1 MPIIPLIHFFT
12 IEKTKKMWIVF
23 IVLTIFHQCFTTF
36 IEPNV
41 VDYYIQKVEFTIDNQ
56 EFVIQKEKQPDLITQ
71 IKWDIYKYE
80 LLKNLKLGSINENNY
95 YKGDLK
101 IYEKNSDY
109 ISKLSHRKNQKYHKI
124 EI

>member
-80 LLKNLKLGSINENNY
+80 LWLIVKSN
-95 YKGDLK
+95 
-101 IYEKNSDY
+101 
-109 ISKLSHRKNQKYHKI
+109 
-124 EI
+124 